1 MTVNPSAAESRQ
13 VAEAA
18 RESTWNKPSF
28 AKELFLGRFQLD
40 LIHPH
45 PTLPPEAIAKGEAF
59 IEKFE
64 RFLREEVDGE
74 EIERD
79 SRIPDHVLKGIK
91 EIGALGMK
99 IPEEYGGLGLTQVY
113 YNHALM
119 LAGSVHSAIATLL
132 SAHQSIGVPEPV
144 KHFGTEEQKHKFLP
158 RVATDAVSAFCLTE
172 PDVGSD
178 PARLGTMAVP
188 SEDGSEYVING
199 TKLWTTNGTIAEL
212 LVVMAVVPRSEG
224 HRGGIT
230 AFVVEGNSPGIEVT
244 HRNAF
249 MGLKG
254 IENGVTVFT
263 DVHVPAENMLAKEGS
278 GLKIALSTLNTG
290 RLSLP
295 AIAAGSAKY
304 AVKISREWG
313 KSRVQWGRPVGR
325 HGAIAD
331 KIGHMAGMAFAL
343 EAVVEMASIM
353 ADEKRNDIRIEA
365 ALAKL
370 WSSEHSWLVVDD
382 LMQIRGGR
390 GYETAASLKARGE
403 RPVAVERLLRDIR
416 INRTFEGSSE
426 IMKLLIARDAVDQH
440 LSVAGDIIDPDK
452 GTGDKAKALVNA
464 GKFYSKWFPTLTVGA
479 GQTPNAY
486 SDFGPLATHL
496 RFVERNSRKLARS
509 TFYAMSRWQGK
520 MEYKQA
526 FLGRI
531 VDIGCELFAM
541 SASVVRARMMLDNGS
556 PEGPQA
562 VELANVFC
570 AGSRRRV
577 DTLFHDLWFNADD
590 ENEKAAKAVLDGRYT
605 WIEKGVIDESGDGP
619 FLKVDREKAGLV
631 DIPDSTEPL
640 PSAGV

>member
-1 MTVNPSAAESRQ
+1 MTVNPSAAESRK

-18 RESTWNKPSF
+18 RDSTWNKPSF
-28 AKELFLGRFQLD
+28 AKELFLGRFRLD

-45 PTLPPEAIAKGEAF
+45 PTLPPEAIATGAAF
-59 IEKFE
+59 IAKFE
-64 RFLREEVDGE
+64 QFLREEVDGE

-79 SRIPDHVLKGIK
+79 SRIPEHVMKGIK

-119 LAGSVHSAIATLL
+119 LAGSVHSSLATLL

-144 KHFGTEEQKHKFLP
+144 KHFGTEEQKRKFLP

-178 PARLGTMAVP
+178 PARMGTKAVP
-188 SEDGSEYVING
+188 TEDGSEYIVNG

-212 LVVMAVVPRSEG
+212 LVVMALVPRSEG

-230 AFVVEGNSPGIEVT
+230 AFVVEANSPGIEVT

-263 DVHVPAENMLAKEGS
+263 DVRVPAENRLDKEGS

-295 AIAAGSAKY
+295 AIAAGSAKF
-304 AVKISREWG
+304 ATKISREWG
-313 KSRVQWGRPVGR
+313 STRVQWGRPVGA
-325 HGAIAD
+325 HGAIAE
-331 KIGHMAGMAFAL
+331 KIAHIAGMAFGL

-370 WSSEHSWLVVDD
+370 WSSEQSWLVVDE

-403 RPVAVERLLRDIR
+403 RGVPVEQLLRDIR

-486 SDFGPLATHL
+486 ADFGVLATHL
-496 RFVERNSRKLARS
+496 RYVERSSRKVARS
-509 TFYAMSRWQGK
+509 TFYGMSRWQGK
-520 MEYKQA
+520 LEFKQV

-531 VDIGCELFAM
+531 VDIGCELFAI
-541 SASVVRARMMLDNGS
+541 SAAVVRARMLLDNGS
-556 PEGPQA
+556 PEAQQA
-562 VELANVFC
+562 VELADVFC
-570 AGSRRRV
+570 KGARRRA
-577 DTLFHDLWFNADD
+577 DHLFHDLWFNDD
-590 ENEKAAKAVLDGRYT
+590 DDNSKLAKAVLEGRYT
-605 WIEKGVIDESGDGP
+605 FVEKGVIDASGDGP

-631 DIPDSTEPL
+631 DLSDPL
-640 PSAGV
+640 PSAGI

>member
-1 MTVNPSAAESRQ
+1 MTINPTAAESRK

-18 RESTWNKPSF
+18 RETTWNQPSF
-28 AKELFLGRFQLD
+28 AKELFLGRFRLD

-45 PTLPPEAIAKGEAF
+45 PKLPPEAVAKGEVF

-79 SRIPDHVLKGIK
+79 ARIPDHVMKGIK
-91 EIGALGMK
+91 EVGALGMK

-119 LAGSVHSAIATLL
+119 LAGSVHSALATLL

-144 KHFGTEEQKHKFLP
+144 KHFGTEEQKRKFLP
-158 RVATDAVSAFCLTE
+158 RVASDAVSAFCLTE

-188 SEDGSEYVING
+188 SEDGSEYVLNG

-254 IENGVTVFT
+254 IENGVTVLT

-295 AIAAGSAKY
+295 AIAAGSAKF
-304 AVKISREWG
+304 ATKISREWG
-313 KSRVQWGRPVGR
+313 STRVQWGRPVGR
-325 HGAIAD
+325 HGAIAE
-331 KIGHMAGMAFAL
+331 KIAHIAGMAFGL

-370 WSSEHSWLVVDD
+370 WSSEQSWLVVDE

-403 RPVAVERLLRDIR
+403 RGVPVEQLVRDIR

-479 GQTPNAY
+479 GQTPTAY
-486 SDFGPLATHL
+486 SDFGTLATHL
-496 RFVERNSRKLARS
+496 RFVERSSRKVARS
-509 TFYAMSRWQGK
+509 TFYGMSRWQGK
-520 MEYKQA
+520 LEFKQV

-531 VDIGCELFAM
+531 VDIGCELFAI
-541 SASVVRARMMLDNGS
+541 SASVVRARMLLDAGA
-556 PEGPQA
+556 PEAQQA
-562 VELANVFC
+562 VELADVFC
-570 AGSRRRV
+570 KGARRRV
-577 DTLFHDLWFNADD
+577 DHLFHDLWFNDD
-590 ENEKAAKAVLDGRYT
+590 DDNAKLAKAVLDGRYT
-605 WIEKGVIDESGDGP
+605 FVEQGIIDASGDGP

-631 DIPDSTEPL
+631 DFSQPL
-640 PSAGV
+640 PTAGG